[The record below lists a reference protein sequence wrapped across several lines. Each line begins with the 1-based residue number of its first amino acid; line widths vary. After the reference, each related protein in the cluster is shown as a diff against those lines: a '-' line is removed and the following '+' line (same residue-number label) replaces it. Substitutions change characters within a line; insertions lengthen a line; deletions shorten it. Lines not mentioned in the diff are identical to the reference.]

1 MTILLL
7 LLLLGAAGYCWW
19 RLVLA
24 REKARAAAGMACRE
38 HGLVLM
44 DDTVVLDALDTTRW
58 KTHRVIGLQ
67 YRFDFAHKGILQQG
81 GKVMIAPRQ
90 RVMVILSTPEGQ
102 VIETV

>member
-1 MTILLL
+1 MTILFV

-44 DDTVVLDALDTTRW
+44 DDTVVLESLDTTRW
-58 KTHRVIGLQ
+58 KTHRAIGLQ
-67 YRFDFAHKGILQQG
+67 YRFDFAHNGILKQG
-81 GKVMIAPRQ
+81 GKVMIAPGQ
-90 RVMVILSTPEGQ
+90 PMMVVITTPEGQ
-102 VIETV
+102 VIESI